1 MHNTAVRRLGEIR
14 KEPAS
19 SSGNNLNS
27 SSSASC
33 SGIPK
38 QATILTHMQKLS
50 TRHQSQLTK
59 KLQSAHFII
68 TGMRKNW
75 ANLFILEHVVYILC
89 TILWNMVKKHLG
101 GM

>member
-1 MHNTAVRRLGEIR
+1 MHNAAVRRLGEIR

-27 SSSASC
+27 SSASC

-38 QATILTHMQKLS
+38 QATILTHMQKLF

-68 TGMRKNW
+68 TGMRKN
-75 ANLFILEHVVYILC
+75 
-89 TILWNMVKKHLG
+89 
-101 GM
+101 